1 MQQSEYI
8 PDNHDLYRR
17 ALPIQYNKTTGKFTP
32 ATFTLR
38 KKEIRR
44 GLGLSVNWSE
54 YSTPEETSVDPH
66 PNYGGRRLL
75 VGALK
80 ARIPRQQDLK
90 VVHTP
95 NLDNPAH
102 SEIRGRRLID
112 SHSRLLVADILAEN
126 CRPLITRIED
136 SNL

>member
-1 MQQSEYI
+1 MQQSECI

-17 ALPIQYNKTTGKFTP
+17 ALPIQYNKTTGKFTT
-32 ATFTLR
+32 AAFTLR

-66 PNYGGRRLL
+66 PDYGGRRLF

-90 VVHTP
+90 VVHSP
-95 NLDNPAH
+95 NPDNPAH
-102 SEIRGRRLID
+102 SLIRGQRLID
-112 SHSRLLVADILAEN
+112 SSSRFLVADILAEN
-126 CRPLITRIED
+126 CRPLITSIEQ